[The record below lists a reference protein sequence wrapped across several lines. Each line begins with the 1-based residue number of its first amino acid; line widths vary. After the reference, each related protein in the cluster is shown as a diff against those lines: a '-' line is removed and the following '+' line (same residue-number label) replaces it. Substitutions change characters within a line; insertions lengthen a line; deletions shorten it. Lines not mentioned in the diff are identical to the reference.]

1 MNRISLFIMNIRI
14 IIKALLLTGFIIS
27 SSCMKKEIPVSL
39 SIELIDKGVKM
50 NSFTTDESVVEVY
63 LVSEEAIEG
72 ELLSKAMNA
81 SGLEISRAKVTL
93 ALQKDDAK
101 LFTFNFDANLDLD
114 QVTKYQ
120 IDLRKK

>member
-1 MNRISLFIMNIRI
+1 MNIRI
-14 IIKALLLTGFIIS
+14 LIKLLFLTGFIFS

-50 NSFTTDESVVEVY
+50 NSFSTDESVVEVY

-72 ELLSKAMNA
+72 ELLAKAMNV

-93 ALQKDDAK
+93 SLQKDDAK

>member
-72 ELLSKAMNA
+72 ELYPK
-81 SGLEISRAKVTL
+81 
-93 ALQKDDAK
+93 Q
-101 LFTFNFDANLDLD
+101 
-114 QVTKYQ
+114 
-120 IDLRKK
+120 

>member
-1 MNRISLFIMNIRI
+1 
-14 IIKALLLTGFIIS
+14 
-27 SSCMKKEIPVSL
+27 
-39 SIELIDKGVKM
+39 M
-50 NSFTTDESVVEVY
+50 NSFSTDESVVEVY

-101 LFTFNFDANLDLD
+101 LFTFNFDGNLDLD

>member
-1 MNRISLFIMNIRI
+1 
-14 IIKALLLTGFIIS
+14 
-27 SSCMKKEIPVSL
+27 
-39 SIELIDKGVKM
+39 M